1 MDREAIARLIDPV
14 AFDAWQSLYDYG
26 LTTAKF
32 TPENALACA
41 NKFHG
46 EERDAALAKADAILA
61 LTPPPGASPNPQE
74 AEGWKPINTAP
85 KDGTHFIGRGP
96 APAGGDIEARE
107 THWCFYGKGSLSR
120 AAFDRGEGP
129 SGAWRWSEPIHN
141 WSSSWN
147 PTHWRSLD
155 WDVADPADKWP
166 PQGAVDALIHGQ
178 RQIDMDGVEI
188 AVSRQ
193 ALDEVLAFF
202 VPKEPT

>member
-1 MDREAIARLIDPV
+1 MDREAIMKAFARV
-14 AFDAWQSLYDYG
+14 STSAREG
-26 LTTAKF
+26 TV
-32 TPENALACA
+32 
-41 NKFHG
+41 G
-46 EERDAALAKADAILA
+46 EERFQLNEDLLSVLRTLERALLA
-61 LTPPPGASPNPQE
+61 SPSKASPNPQE